1 MTTEGEKQIMQRDGQ
16 HIPYVETGS
25 YPIRAGNY
33 VNPLVDGVPAFGRIC
48 EAVEAAKQ
56 SVWVTVAFLDPLF
69 QMPDGH
75 GSLFDVLDRARGRG
89 LDVRVIFW
97 RSQPLHENEPN
108 THFFGTEDE
117 RRRLAERDSHFLAR
131 WDCAHGRYCQHQKS
145 WLIDAGGEGEV
156 AFVGGIN
163 LNQGSVVAPGHAPTD
178 MGNTHDVYVE
188 LQGPS
193 ATDVHHNFVQRWNEA
208 SERNADNGSWPPE
221 QMTDDLAFPVA
232 VSPIIGNA
240 GVQIQRTV
248 RSERYSD
255 GTATP
260 GGDVFDINAGE
271 HSVLAQYIQ
280 AIDSAQRTIYIEDQ
294 AIGAPRIVQALGAA
308 LDRGVDVVFL
318 APVDPHSEMAAARQ
332 MPASKE
338 FFDSLGALGQH
349 DHFAL
354 VGITTQRPNGEYQHV
369 YVHAKIALIDDVW
382 CTIGSANI
390 GNRSFYGDTE
400 LNASI
405 WHTETVRALR
415 CELLQEHLDHDTS
428 TLDDREALSIYRG
441 IARDNAI
448 RKNSGEQLKGLAFTM
463 DPMTYGS

>member
-1 MTTEGEKQIMQRDGQ
+1 MGENQNMQRDGQ
-16 HIPYVETGS
+16 HIPFVESAS
-25 YPIRAGNY
+25 YPVRARNY
-33 VNPLVDGVPAFGRIC
+33 VNPLVDGVPAFSRIC
-48 EAVEAAKQ
+48 EAVESAER
-56 SVWVTVAFLDPLF
+56 SVWVTVAFLHPLF

-97 RSQPLHENEPN
+97 RSQHLHDNEPN

-131 WDCAHGRYCQHQKS
+131 WDCAHERYCQHQKS

-163 LNQGSVVAPGHAPTD
+163 LTRGSVVEPGHAPTD
-178 MGNTHDVYVE
+178 RGNTHDVYVE
-188 LQGPS
+188 LQGPC

-208 SERNADNGSWPPE
+208 SERNANDGSWPPDDL
-221 QMTDDLAFPVA
+221 TDDLAFPVA
-232 VSPIIGNA
+232 VSPTAGNA
-240 GVQIQRTV
+240 VVQIQRTV
-248 RSERYSD
+248 RSERYCD

-260 GGDVFDINAGE
+260 GGDVFDIGAGE
-271 HSVLAQYIQ
+271 HSVLAQYIH

-294 AIGAPRIVQALGAA
+294 SIGAPKIVQALGAA

-318 APVDPHSEMAAARQ
+318 VPVDPHPEMAAARQ
-332 MPASKE
+332 MPESKD
-338 FFDSLGALGQH
+338 FFDSLGALSQY
-349 DHFAL
+349 DHFTL
-354 VGITTQRPNGEYQHV
+354 VGITTQRPSGEYQHV

-390 GNRSFYGDTE
+390 ANRSFYVDTE

-405 WHTETVRALR
+405 WHSETVKGLR
-415 CELLQEHLDHDTS
+415 CELLQEHLDQNTGM
-428 TLDDREALSIYRG
+428 LDDREALAMYRR

-448 RKNSGEQLKGLAFTM
+448 RKTSGERLQGLAFAL